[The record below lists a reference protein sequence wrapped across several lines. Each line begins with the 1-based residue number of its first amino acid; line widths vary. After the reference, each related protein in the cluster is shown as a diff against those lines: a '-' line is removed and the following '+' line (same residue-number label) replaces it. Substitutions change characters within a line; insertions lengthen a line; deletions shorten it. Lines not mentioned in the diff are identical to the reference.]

1 MTLSWGPTAKLAA
14 WASAGRLRAAQQLQR
29 EAAAEVRPWRLE
41 RTVCVLRAEH
51 DGAVDEQVDRGRAA
65 RMTG

>member
-1 MTLSWGPTAKLAA
+1 AHLARGCRGYPKSSQA
-14 WASAGRLRAAQQLQR
+14 LRAAQQLQR
-29 EAAAEVRPWRLE
+29 EAAAEARPWRLE
-41 RTVCVLRAEH
+41 RTVGVLCAEH